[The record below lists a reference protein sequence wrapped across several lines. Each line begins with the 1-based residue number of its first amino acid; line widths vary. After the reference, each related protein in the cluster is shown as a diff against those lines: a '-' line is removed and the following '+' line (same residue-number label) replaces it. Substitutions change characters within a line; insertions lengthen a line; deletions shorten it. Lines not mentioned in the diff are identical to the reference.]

1 MLTGLRKLNEVSQS
15 KYNDIFNNLEED
27 AQIEILQSFEAG
39 EIEMNLVSS
48 AGFFALLRQLT
59 LEGCY
64 ADPLYGGNKDMEG
77 WRMKEFPGAYMSY
90 TDVVEAEEFVKKE
103 PMSLSNHM

>member
-1 MLTGLRKLNEVSQS
+1 
-15 KYNDIFNNLEED
+15 
-27 AQIEILQSFEAG
+27 
-39 EIEMNLVSS
+39 
-48 AGFFALLRQLT
+48 
-59 LEGCY
+59 
-64 ADPLYGGNKDMEG
+64 MEG